1 MKRLIPA
8 LGPIYDSLDGAG
20 YLLVRVTAGA
30 IFAVHGA
37 ARMRLIDIGGPT
49 IESSASFLADQG
61 LNPALALTYYIT
73 GIEFLGGIFLILG
86 FLTRPVVVLLVA
98 FLVVATFHVTWPNG
112 FFVRGTPKGSGFE
125 YSLLLLALA
134 VNFLIHGGGRFS
146 VDHAI
151 HWEL

>member
-8 LGPIYDSLDGAG
+8 LGPIYDLLDGIG
-20 YLLVRVTAGA
+20 YLLVRVAAGA

-49 IESSASFLADQG
+49 IESSASFLAGEG
-61 LNPALALTYYIT
+61 LNPALGLTYYIT
-73 GIEFLGGIFLILG
+73 GLEFLGGILLMLG
-86 FLTRPVVVLLVA
+86 LLTRPVAVLLIG
-98 FLVVATFHVTWPNG
+98 FLVIATFHVTWPNG

-125 YSLLLLALA
+125 YSLLLLVLA
-134 VNFLIHGGGRFS
+134 VSFLIHGGGKFS

-151 HWEL
+151 QREI